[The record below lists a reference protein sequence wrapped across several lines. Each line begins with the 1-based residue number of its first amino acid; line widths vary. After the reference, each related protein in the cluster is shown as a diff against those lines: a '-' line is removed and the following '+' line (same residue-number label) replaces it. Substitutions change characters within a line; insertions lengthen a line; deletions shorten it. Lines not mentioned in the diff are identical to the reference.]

1 MNPEESR
8 AMSTPMSEEE
18 LQQIAE
24 KRVAA
29 RLGWYWHFAAWAA
42 VNLYLFLNSSAGF
55 GHGRWSMGPLL
66 GWGLG
71 LALHGISVFI
81 VGKNGG
87 LRDRMVSAER
97 ERILRDRN
105 LR

>member
-1 MNPEESR
+1 MSPEESR

-42 VNLYLFLNSSAGF
+42 VNLFLFLKSSYGM
-55 GHGRWSMGPLL
+55 GHGGWSLGPLL

-71 LALHGISVFI
+71 VALHGISVFV
-81 VGKNGG
+81 VGKHGG
-87 LRDRMVSAER
+87 LRDRMVAAER
-97 ERILRDRN
+97 ERILRDRGG
-105 LR
+105 R